1 MATAKKVEL
10 ELPESLLNEVDSI
23 AERENISRNELL
35 EHAMRF
41 FLEEREKRA
50 LRSDMIKGYQEMAEL
65 NLKIAEEFFYA
76 ENDLLDNESAE

>member
-1 MATAKKVEL
+1 MAAAKKVEL

-23 AERENISRNELL
+23 AKKDNISRNELL

-41 FLEEREKRA
+41 YIEEREKRA
-50 LRSDMIKGYQEMAEL
+50 LRSEMIKGYQEMAEL

-76 ENDLLDNESAE
+76 ENDLLDKESAE

>member
-10 ELPESLLNEVDSI
+10 ELPENLLNEVDSI
-23 AERENISRNELL
+23 AERDNISRNELL

-41 FLEEREKRA
+41 YIEEREKRA
-50 LRSDMIKGYQEMAEL
+50 LRDDMIKGYQEMAEL

-76 ENDLLDNESAE
+76 ENDLPDNESAE

>member
-10 ELPESLLNEVDSI
+10 ELPENLLNEVDSI

-41 FLEEREKRA
+41 YIEEREKRA
-50 LRSDMIKGYQEMAEL
+50 LREDLAKGYQEMAEL

-76 ENDLLDNESAE
+76 ENDLLDKESAE

>member
-10 ELPESLLNEVDSI
+10 ELPENLLNEVDSI
-23 AERENISRNELL
+23 AERDNISRNELL

-41 FLEEREKRA
+41 YIEEREKRA
-50 LRSDMIKGYQEMAEL
+50 LREDLAKGYQEMAEL

-76 ENDLLDNESAE
+76 ENDLLDKESAE

>member
-23 AERENISRNELL
+23 AKKDNISRNELL

-41 FLEEREKRA
+41 YIE
-50 LRSDMIKGYQEMAEL
+50 
-65 NLKIAEEFFYA
+65 
-76 ENDLLDNESAE
+76 

>member
-10 ELPESLLNEVDSI
+10 ELPENLLNEVDSI
-23 AERENISRNELL
+23 AERDNISRNELL

-41 FLEEREKRA
+41 YIEEREKRA
-50 LRSDMIKGYQEMAEL
+50 LREDLAKGYQEMAEL

-76 ENDLLDNESAE
+76 ENDLLDKEPAE

>member
-41 FLEEREKRA
+41 YIEEREKRA
-50 LRSDMIKGYQEMAEL
+50 LREDLAKGYQEMAEL

-76 ENDLLDNESAE
+76 ENDLLDKESAE

>member
-23 AERENISRNELL
+23 AKKDNISRNEVL

-41 FLEEREKRA
+41 YIEEREKRA
-50 LRSDMIKGYQEMAEL
+50 LRNEMIKGYQEMAEL
-65 NLKIAEEFFYA
+65 NLKIAEDFFCA
-76 ENDLLDNESAE
+76 ENDINF

>member
-10 ELPESLLNEVDSI
+10 ELPENLLNEVDSI
-23 AERENISRNELL
+23 AERDNISRNELL

-41 FLEEREKRA
+41 YIEEREKRA

>member
-76 ENDLLDNESAE
+76 ENDLFDNESAE

>member
-23 AERENISRNELL
+23 AKKDNISRNELL

-41 FLEEREKRA
+41 YIEEREKRA
-50 LRSDMIKGYQEMAEL
+50 LRNEMIKGYQEMAEL
-65 NLKIAEEFFYA
+65 NLKIAEDFFCA
-76 ENDLLDNESAE
+76 ENDINF

>member
-1 MATAKKVEL
+1 MAAAKKVEL
-10 ELPESLLNEVDSI
+10 ELPESLLNKVDSI
-23 AERENISRNELL
+23 AERENISRNEVL
-35 EHAMRF
+35 EHAMQF
-41 FLEEREKRA
+41 YLEEREKRA

>member
-10 ELPESLLNEVDSI
+10 ELPENLLNEVDSV
-23 AERENISRNELL
+23 AERDNISRNELL

-41 FLEEREKRA
+41 YLEEREKRN

-65 NLKIAEEFFYA
+65 NLKIAEEFFCA
-76 ENDLLDNESAE
+76 ENDLLDYESAE